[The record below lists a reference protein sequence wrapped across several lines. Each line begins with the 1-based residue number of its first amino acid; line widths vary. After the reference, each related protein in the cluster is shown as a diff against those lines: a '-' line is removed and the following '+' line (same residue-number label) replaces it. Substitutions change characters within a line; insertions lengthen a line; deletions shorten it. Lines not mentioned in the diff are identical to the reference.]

1 MKKVNLERMSW
12 KEAKEAFQLNPVV
25 MIPMGS
31 MEEHGLHSPMG
42 DYRIAA
48 IAAARIAEKT
58 EALVTPVIP
67 FGYSEYFK
75 GFPGTISLRPEIM
88 SGIVEDV
95 CEGLIRHG
103 LDHLVLVNGHAGNT
117 GLLEHV
123 ARKIKASYGVTAAM
137 FAPLGFVTP
146 EFKKELYGPDID
158 KLGHGGDLMGSL
170 NLYLWP
176 EDVDMSAT
184 APQQRMHQG
193 FYMQGLTAMK
203 FKDASVHFYLDMDEI
218 TPDGTMG
225 DPTIARGDRGEKMM
239 ERIISYG
246 VEFIEAF
253 KKMNTRL
260 KGKSQ

>member
-12 KEAKEAFQLNPVV
+12 TEVKEAFALNPVV

-31 MEEHGLHSPMG
+31 MEEHGPHSPMG

-48 IAAARIAEKT
+48 VAAERIAEKT
-58 EALVTPVIP
+58 GALVTPIIP

-88 SGIVEDV
+88 SGVVEDV
-95 CEGLIRHG
+95 CECLIRHG

-123 ARKIKASYGVTAAM
+123 ARKIKAVHGITMAM
-137 FAPLGFVTP
+137 FAPLAFVTS
-146 EFKKELYGPDID
+146 ELKKELYGADVD
-158 KLGHGGDLMGSL
+158 KLGHGGDPMGSL

-176 EDVDMSAT
+176 EDVNTRAV
-184 APQQRMHQG
+184 APQSRMHQG
-193 FYMQGLTAMK
+193 FVMQGLAAMK
-203 FKDASVHFYLDMDEI
+203 FKDTSVNFYLDMDEI

-225 DPTIARGDRGEKMM
+225 DPAMAKAERGEKMM
-239 ERIISYG
+239 ERMVSYG
-246 VEFIEAF
+246 VEFIQAF
-253 KKMNTRL
+253 KKMKTRL
-260 KGKSQ
+260 KG